1 MLKAYKSSVLRFVR
15 DVCGENNGRKYII
28 EGRLSRGHLVHLAV
42 SSSDDD
48 DAMTAAAAAIRK
60 ASHYRVCSE
69 SFNSNSKVFRS
80 NFFLI
85 ERWNKRRRRK
95 KLTS

>member
-42 SSSDDD
+42 GSSNDD
-48 DAMTAAAAAIRK
+48 DAMTAAIRK
-60 ASHYRVCSE
+60 TSHYRVCSE

-85 ERWNKRRRRK
+85 ERWNKRRRK